1 MKTNTTIVLIALMII
16 GSITAFVLMP
26 EGRVVEYR
34 LDTNNGRYGSGGMRI
49 QVVIENGIDS
59 YIPCDAL
66 SIKEVTA
73 MCDSLNRKLNRSK

>member
-16 GSITAFVLMP
+16 GSITALVLMP

-34 LDTNNGRYGSGGMRI
+34 LDTNNGRGGGGMQI

-66 SIKEVTA
+66 SIQQVTA
-73 MCDSLNRKLNRSK
+73 MCDSLNNRIGR